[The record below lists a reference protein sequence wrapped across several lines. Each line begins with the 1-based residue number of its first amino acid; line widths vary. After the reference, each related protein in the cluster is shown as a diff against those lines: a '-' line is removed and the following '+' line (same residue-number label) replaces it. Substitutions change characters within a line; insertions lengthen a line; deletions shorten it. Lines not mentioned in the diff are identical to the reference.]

1 MRRLKTL
8 MRKEFT
14 HTRRDPRM
22 LMFIF
27 IMPILQLFLLDSYR
41 AAGYFSLD
49 YMTLQQSRRHAVD

>member
-22 LMFIF
+22 LMF

-49 YMTLQQSRRHAVD
+49 YMTLQRSRRHAVD